1 MATNGSLPCLQGR
14 VSERREL
21 NMASVPFFKTFS
33 RTLKPRQPHPDP
45 PLLTQGRERIMAS
58 IKLYRLVTLF
68 MEVPIG

>member
-1 MATNGSLPCLQGR
+1 
-14 VSERREL
+14 
-21 NMASVPFFKTFS
+21 MASVPFFKTFS

-68 MEVPIG
+68 IEVPIG